1 MNVLFPI
8 YHHLDRLLH
17 KDRADLLLVL
27 ALALVTGLTT
37 FYRAQLVN
45 PILYTMQ
52 AIDVF
57 FDGDVAPAFDTFTKL
72 DADQSNKSVHALLPL
87 FVNLLALPS
96 RLLGLNDI
104 VSARTIIS
112 GISAYTIGTFF
123 VILRLLSYSRLDASL
138 FSILAATTAAAQ
150 FWFAVPEHYGLG
162 AATMLS
168 ALCLVAV
175 AMHHQ
180 VSLVW
185 YLVVNL
191 LTVGVT
197 STNSMAGITATIATQ
212 SWHKAVRIF
221 VMTLLLLAGLAIIQK
236 IFFPTAPLRAIL
248 GTGSQMDFVSFPP
261 TDILARYQAFFL
273 HSVVMPAIGTIKN
286 WNSSSDWPYLMTVR
300 HSLVGSGSVYAIAA
314 TAAWVALLGLGTWA
328 FFSID
333 RYPQLRLTLGLTL
346 LGQFVLHT
354 FHGQETFLYSLH
366 YTLLL
371 VMVASL
377 VSLTRLRKVGIVL
390 VVIAIVT
397 VGINNSLQFHSA
409 MELVQ
414 QWKGQ
419 LPENFPATR

>member
-1 MNVLFPI
+1 MNILLAI
-8 YHHLDRLLH
+8 HHYLNRLLH

-27 ALALVTGLTT
+27 TLALVTGLTT
-37 FYRAQLVN
+37 FYRAQLID
-45 PILYTMQ
+45 PILYIPET
-52 AIDVF
+52 IDVL
-57 FDGDVAPAFDTFTKL
+57 FDGDVAPIFDAFTRL
-72 DADQSNKSVHALLPL
+72 DADFSNKSVHPLLPL
-87 FVNLLALPS
+87 VVYLVGLPS

-123 VILRLLSYSRLDASL
+123 VILRLLSYSRLDAIL

-150 FWFAVPEHYGLG
+150 FWFAIPEHYGLG

-180 VSLVW
+180 VPLFW
-185 YLVVNL
+185 YLVVNV

-197 STNSMAGITATIATQ
+197 ITNWMAGIIATIATQ
-212 SWHKAVRIF
+212 SWQKAVRIYIL
-221 VMTLLLLAGLAIIQK
+221 TLVILAGLASIQK
-236 IFFPTAPLRAIL
+236 IFFPTAALKAIV
-248 GTGSQMDFVSFPP
+248 GTGSQMEYVSFPP
-261 TDILARYQAFFL
+261 TDLLARYQVFFF
-273 HSVVMPAIGTIKN
+273 HSVVMPAIDKIDN
-286 WNSSSDWPYLMTVR
+286 WHHSGWPYLMTVQ
-300 HSLVGSGSVYAIAA
+300 HSLVGSGSVYGIAA

-377 VSLTRLRKVGIVL
+377 VTLTRMRKVGVVL
-390 VVIAIVT
+390 AVIAIVT

-414 QWKGQ
+414 QWKSQ
-419 LPENFPATR
+419 LPANFPATR